1 MEQRA
6 KALTDTQSHPPTC
19 TPTLPEV
26 PERTRLWGGQNLG
39 FHLPAHTYKGR
50 PSVRGEARLHTRR
63 AAQKRV
69 HGFIR
74 KNTFLIAP
82 RTRRAHV
89 PAPAH
94 SRTYT
99 HPSVRPHVHH
109 TQTHTETH
117 TDIHARGQLDTHPCE
132 PPNTLRALTR
142 LAALLWR
149 LAGRRAH
156 TQTHTHGPRTAPRP
170 WPRPGLCAARLAGGD
185 RGGGGGGGQRAE
197 EAEQGAGSR
206 LARAPPAGRGF
217 SSLGADAADLP
228 AAASDHGR
236 QRDTVS
242 AGGGPAGCVWGDLGE
257 GTGRG
262 SSPHSGSAFAVTPA
276 PGSAASSSPLPQRFS
291 VWSLLEPWAG
301 YRETRTGCPI
311 WLLARWR
318 QIHTHT
324 RSLADTQRWPADA
337 EMHGG
342 WGGGRQVDTQWHT
355 HSCGHTGTLIH
366 SSMGMLMLA
375 RTLTFIATYS
385 SHTVTHTYWYTLFN
399 IFLLTVMWAYT
410 GHTPTHINSNT
421 PSCWHT
427 HVVYSD
433 THTLSLPLAVIV
445 TDAHT
450 LSHLLTVNTCAGT
463 YLTNTLFARS
473 HQR

>member
-1 MEQRA
+1 M
-6 KALTDTQSHPPTC
+6 
-19 TPTLPEV
+19 
-26 PERTRLWGGQNLG
+26 
-39 FHLPAHTYKGR
+39 
-50 PSVRGEARLHTRR
+50 
-63 AAQKRV
+63 
-69 HGFIR
+69 
-74 KNTFLIAP
+74 
-82 RTRRAHV
+82 
-89 PAPAH
+89 
-94 SRTYT
+94 
-99 HPSVRPHVHH
+99 
-109 TQTHTETH
+109 
-117 TDIHARGQLDTHPCE
+117 
-132 PPNTLRALTR
+132 
-142 LAALLWR
+142 
-149 LAGRRAH
+149 
-156 TQTHTHGPRTAPRP
+156 
-170 WPRPGLCAARLAGGD
+170 
-185 RGGGGGGGQRAE
+185 
-197 EAEQGAGSR
+197 
-206 LARAPPAGRGF
+206 
-217 SSLGADAADLP
+217 
-228 AAASDHGR
+228 
-236 QRDTVS
+236 
-242 AGGGPAGCVWGDLGE
+242 
-257 GTGRG
+257 
-262 SSPHSGSAFAVTPA
+262 
-276 PGSAASSSPLPQRFS
+276 
-291 VWSLLEPWAG
+291 WSLLEPWAG

-324 RSLADTQRWPADA
+324 RSLADTQHWPADA

-342 WGGGRQVDTQWHT
+342 WGGRQVDTQWHT